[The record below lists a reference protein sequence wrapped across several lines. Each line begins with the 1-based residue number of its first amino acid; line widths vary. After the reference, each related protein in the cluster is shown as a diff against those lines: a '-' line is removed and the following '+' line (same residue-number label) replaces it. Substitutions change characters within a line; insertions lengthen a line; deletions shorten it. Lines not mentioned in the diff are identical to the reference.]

1 MNFLKCTP
9 EVFNKLCDAINIP
22 ENQREGIIRMDV
34 RIGVGE
40 LVTYK
45 VEKYAQEASDNG
57 RLPNH

>member
-22 ENQREGIIRMDV
+22 ENQREGIISMDV
-34 RIGVGE
+34 SITYGE

-45 VEKYAQEASDNG
+45 VEKYAQEAGDNG
-57 RLPNH
+57 